1 MRKAR
6 VYNLGVS
13 CGYLEE
19 LVKGKKY
26 RFAYLD
32 EYAGIPIS
40 LTMPVSNKEYIY
52 DEFPPF
58 FDGLLP
64 EGVMLE
70 GLLRKAKLDKYDLFG
85 QLMLVGG
92 DMVGSVTVEEI
103 YE

>member
-1 MRKAR
+1 M
-6 VYNLGVS
+6 S
-13 CGYLEE
+13 
-19 LVKGKKY
+19 
-26 RFAYLD
+26 
-32 EYAGIPIS
+32 
-40 LTMPVSNKEYIY
+40 VSNKEYTF

-70 GLLRKAKLDKYDLFG
+70 GLLRKAKLDNYDLFG
-85 QLMLVGG
+85 QLMRVGG